1 MSYLELM
8 RSVLKQ
14 EANAILSSAD
24 KITDNQ
30 VLQLEGIFKSLINNG
45 GNLIFLGVGKSGQI
59 GEKLAATFSS
69 LGLPSF
75 FLHPTEALHGDLGRV
90 KGEDFF
96 VLISKSGST
105 EELFKLIPFLSNDSS
120 RYIGL
125 VGNKNSVLAKRCD
138 LLFDCSVEREAC
150 LNNQAP
156 TTSTTVTLSI
166 GDAMAVV
173 FEKVAGLSKEGFAVN
188 HPGGLLG
195 KSLLMKVSDIMWG
208 RENCAIVSSSASI
221 KDLIVEMTRCNLGGC
236 SVEDKDG
243 VFLGIV
249 VEGDFRRAL
258 AGGNLDLSSPID
270 SLINEKPRVISE
282 DSLALD
288 ALRVME
294 KGENPVSI
302 LPVIS
307 SKTNK
312 FRGFIR
318 SHDLLKEGFSLSKK
332 MTK

>member
-8 RSVLKQ
+8 KSVLDQ
-14 EANAILSSAD
+14 EANAILSSAN
-24 KITDNQ
+24 KITDDQ
-30 VLQLEGIFKSLINNG
+30 VKSLEKVFTTLLKSRG
-45 GNLIFLGVGKSGQI
+45 SLIFLGVGKSGQI

-90 KGEDFF
+90 KREDYF

-105 EELFKLIPFLSNDSS
+105 EELFKLIPFLSSDSS

-125 VGNKNSVLAKRCD
+125 IGNKNSVLAKRCS
-138 LLFDCSVEREAC
+138 LVFDCGVEREAC

-173 FEKVAGLSKEGFAVN
+173 FEKVAGLSREGFAVN

-195 KSLLMKVSDIMWG
+195 KSLLMRVSDIMWS
-208 RENCAIVSSSASI
+208 REKCALVGMRASI
-221 KDLIVEMTRCNLGGC
+221 KDLIVEMTKCNLGGC
-236 SVEDKDG
+236 AIENDKG
-243 VFLGIV
+243 EFIGIV

-258 AGGNLDLSSPID
+258 ASGNLDLNSPIL
-270 SLINEKPRVISE
+270 SLVNNSPRTI
-282 DSLALD
+282 DGGALALD
-288 ALRVME
+288 ALKMME
-294 KGENPVSI
+294 NGKSPVSI
-302 LPVIS
+302 LPVIES
-307 SKTNK
+307 TTRK
-312 FRGFIR
+312 FIGFIR
-318 SHDLLKEGFSLSKK
+318 LHDLLKEGFSLSE
-332 MTK
+332 

>member
-1 MSYLELM
+1 MSYLDLM
-8 RSVLKQ
+8 KSVLRQ

-24 KITDNQ
+24 KINNNQ
-30 VLQLEGIFKSLINNG
+30 IESLEKIFLTLLKSKG
-45 GNLIFLGVGKSGQI
+45 SLIFLGVGKSGQI

-90 KGEDFF
+90 KREDYF

-125 VGNKNSVLAKRCD
+125 IGNKNSVLAKRCS
-138 LLFDCSVEREAC
+138 LVFDCGVDREAC

-173 FEKVAGLSKEGFAVN
+173 FEKVAGLSREGFAVN

-195 KSLLMKVSDIMWG
+195 KSLLMKVSDIMWE
-208 RENCAIVSSSASI
+208 RESCAIVDMGASI
-221 KDLIVEMTRCNLGGC
+221 KDLIVQMTKCNLGGC
-236 SVEDKDG
+236 TIESEEG
-243 VFLGIV
+243 GFIGIV

-258 AGGNLDLSSPID
+258 AAGNLDLNSPIS
-270 SLINEKPRVISE
+270 SLINTKPRTIDGSA
-282 DSLALD
+282 LALD
-288 ALRVME
+288 ALKMME
-294 KGENPVSI
+294 NGESPVSI
-302 LPVIS
+302 LPVIDS
-307 SKTNK
+307 STQK
-312 FRGFIR
+312 FIGFIR
-318 SHDLLKEGFSLSKK
+318 LHDLLKEGFSL
-332 MTK
+332 TE